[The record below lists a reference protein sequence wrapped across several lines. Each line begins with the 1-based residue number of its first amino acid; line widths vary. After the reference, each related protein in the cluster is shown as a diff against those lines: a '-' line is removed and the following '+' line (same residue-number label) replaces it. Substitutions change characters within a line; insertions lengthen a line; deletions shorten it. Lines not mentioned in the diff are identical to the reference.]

1 MRGDDRLKL
10 LPLFVL
16 IALIGVSPFFGALY
30 NSFFHDYFGDRS
42 FAALENYFFIF
53 SDRAFIYSLR
63 ITMLWAL
70 CNTFFSILL
79 ALVLAAFLYESKRFF
94 RWIYFALL
102 VPWAIPIYI
111 SVPLWRMIVHGN
123 GGNSLL
129 SRLIGVRINLLEDPV
144 LAFISVLTVSIW
156 MNLPLISFVFYAGL
170 RKIPASVID
179 SARLEGAG
187 SFVRFHRI
195 YLPMIGGSIAIMSVF
210 SFIASFKEF
219 TLPFMMTAGGPPL
232 VSGITERHI
241 IGASTTVEI
250 LLYDIFMKARDF
262 GIPAAYAV
270 LTAALVVLIMVLWF
284 FVKAREVGQKRISAY
299 FAGVEVLLG
308 GRLGLIPAVLF
319 TVSLLFGGTASGRR
333 RQQGFLI
340 GGFAVDGLIW
350 LYSLTRFGFLE
361 GFHIPTLFILIGLF
375 VLKRRSSESRL
386 PRRYRAGGG
395 ERAVRISGRRQKR
408 KAVAASRLACL
419 PSGLPDS
426 LWRVFSIALALFML
440 LSALLIIY
448 MVIWMSLSDLQAAYI
463 DRPLPMYL
471 SFHHFIDIFTEEGI
485 LRYFCNT
492 FVVAA
497 LTGLLT
503 PLVTFPAAHAVA
515 GMGANR
521 SVRLFTF
528 IQMLGL
534 LGGIHALIPLFA
546 LFRSFGLVNNYL
558 PVILIYMMHAVPF
571 SLFSIASYLEQIPK
585 ELEEVSR
592 LEGAGPVRHLVTVLL
607 PLSLPIVVTSMMLAF
622 ISAWNGFL
630 VPLIFLQDDSLFTIG
645 VKIHEFVGSIAS
657 GTPRWGLFAATSVIN
672 MAIITLLFSRFKR
685 PLENPRL
692 SEQQ

>member
-16 IALIGVSPFFGALY
+16 IALIGISPFFGAVY

-42 FAALENYFFIF
+42 FAAFENYSFIF

-70 CNTFFSILL
+70 CNTFLSIFL
-79 ALVLAAFLYESKRFF
+79 ALALAALLYETKRLF

-144 LAFISVLTVSIW
+144 LAFVSVLFVSVW

-179 SARLEGAG
+179 SARLDGAG
-187 SFVRFHRI
+187 SLARFHRI
-195 YLPMIGGSIAIMSVF
+195 YLPMIGGSIAIMAVF
-210 SFIASFKEF
+210 SFIGSFKEF

-284 FVKAREVGQKRISAY
+284 FVKARELRRKRIALY
-299 FAGVEVLLG
+299 FALVEVLLG
-308 GRLGLIPAVLF
+308 GRLGLIPALFFTAGSVFGDSSSGRHNRRVLF
-319 TVSLLFGGTASGRR
+319 MTG
-333 RQQGFLI
+333 I
-340 GGFAVDGLIW
+340 GLDGLIW
-350 LYSLTRFGFLE
+350 LYSMSRYGFLE
-361 GFHIPTLFILIGLF
+361 GFHIPTLFLLVGLF
-375 VLKRRSSESRL
+375 VLRRNSSQRLRLRRLSRAGKGLLWRPIRAAKGPPLRL
-386 PRRYRAGGG
+386 PIG
-395 ERAVRISGRRQKR
+395 VSGR
-408 KAVAASRLACL
+408 LFE
-419 PSGLPDS
+419 GL
-426 LWRVFSIALALFML
+426 WKVFSVGLGILML
-440 LSALLIIY
+440 LSSLLIIY
-448 MVIWMSLSDLQAAYI
+448 MVFWMSFSDLQAAYI
-463 DRPLPMYL
+463 DRPLPMYPTL
-471 SFHHFIDIFTEEGI
+471 SHFVEVFTEEGI
-485 LRYFCNT
+485 LRYFGNT
-492 FVVAA
+492 FIVAA
-497 LTGLLT
+497 LTGLCT
-503 PLVTFPAAHAVA
+503 PLITFPAAHAVA
-515 GMGANR
+515 RMSTVR
-521 SVRLFTF
+521 SGRLFTF

-546 LFRSFGLVNNYL
+546 IFRNFALVNSYL
-558 PVILIYMMHAVPF
+558 PIVLIYMMHAVPI

-607 PLSLPIVVTSMMLAF
+607 PLSLPIVATSIMLAF
-622 ISAWNGFL
+622 IGAWNGFL

-685 PLENPRL
+685 PLEYTRL
-692 SEQQ
+692 SEQE